1 MSPEQKT
8 EKPVC
13 KYFDKDKAPEKTR
26 CGFARWIKEKPC
38 SLAHIPDNGCGRNNF
53 EKKCPRLNPENPEIL
68 DVYGPRS
75 REEFDI
81 SFPIIGKNS
90 KGEEKR
96 LPGGIHK

>member
-1 MSPEQKT
+1 MSPEQKI

-13 KYFDKDKAPEKTR
+13 EYFDKSGTSKNTR
-26 CGFARWIKEKPC
+26 CGFAKWLKEKPC
-38 SLAHIPDNGCGRNNF
+38 TLAHIPDNGCGKNDF
-53 EKKCPRLNPENPEIL
+53 KEKCPRLNSGNPEIL
-68 DVYGPRS
+68 GEYGPRS